1 MLVLQV
7 VELTMKARLLWVD
20 TDCIVNAFE
29 LKHKRLSDGDF
40 VTDVDYGGLGLLIK
54 VRHKSDSLV
63 LWYNKRQ

>member
-1 MLVLQV
+1 
-7 VELTMKARLLWVD
+7 MKARLLWVD

-29 LKHKRLSDGDF
+29 LKYKRLSDGDF